1 MLQSLPTD
9 APRHGLRLDVL
20 REHAVA
26 LVVVAVIAVLLPRS
40 VPLSGTFVAKV
51 VLIALAGG
59 TLTASLAV
67 RYLRAE
73 RFGAANRVTLV
84 RGGLLAVLAGCIGE
98 PASGWLV
105 VAAAAAALTL
115 DGVDGWL
122 ARRDG
127 SATAFGARFDMETD
141 ALLLLVLTVL
151 VWQLGKAG
159 GWIVTAGLLRY
170 AFVTLAWLAPRFA
183 RPLPERLRRKS
194 AFVIAFVLLIVAA
207 APIVAATLAA
217 MLAVAALVLLVA
229 SFAIDTVYLARNEGG
244 PAP

>member
-9 APRHGLRLDVL
+9 APRHELRINVL
-20 REHAVA
+20 REHAVV
-26 LVVVAVIAVLLPRS
+26 LIVVAAVAVMLARS
-40 VPLSGTFVAKV
+40 VPLGGTFVAKV
-51 VLIALAGG
+51 VLTALAGG
-59 TLTASLAV
+59 TLTASLAL

-84 RGGLLAVLAGCIGE
+84 RGGLLAVLAACIGE

-105 VAAAAAALTL
+105 VAGAGMGLTL

-127 SATAFGARFDMETD
+127 SASAFGARFDMETD
-141 ALLLLVLTVL
+141 ALSLLVLTVL

-159 GWIVTAGLLRY
+159 IWILTAGLLRY
-170 AFVTLAWLAPRFA
+170 AFVALAWLVPRFD

-194 AFVIAFVLLIVAA
+194 AFVITFVLLITAA
-207 APIVAATLAA
+207 APIVAVPLAA
-217 MLAVAALVLLVA
+217 ALAFIALTLLTA
-229 SFAIDTVYLARNEGG
+229 SFAIDTIYLARYEGG
-244 PAP
+244 SAR